1 MVQPTELATIV
12 DELSRQ
18 GVMLSSHPGIYRVN
32 FKTGGTAATL
42 FETED
47 LSEAIARARFMATQ
61 PQAKPQPPLGPLGP
75 RRTSKGRMY
84 RHNRALAARRARQ
97 AKKN

>member
-1 MVQPTELATIV
+1 MVQPTEFSAIV

-18 GVMLSSHPGIYRVN
+18 GVTLSSHPGIYRVN
-32 FKTGGTAATL
+32 FKTGGTATKL

-47 LSEAIARARFMATQ
+47 LVEALAHARLMATL
-61 PQAKPQPPLGPLGP
+61 PQAKPPPPLGPLGS
-75 RRTSKGRMY
+75 RRTGKGRMY

-97 AKKN
+97 AKKK